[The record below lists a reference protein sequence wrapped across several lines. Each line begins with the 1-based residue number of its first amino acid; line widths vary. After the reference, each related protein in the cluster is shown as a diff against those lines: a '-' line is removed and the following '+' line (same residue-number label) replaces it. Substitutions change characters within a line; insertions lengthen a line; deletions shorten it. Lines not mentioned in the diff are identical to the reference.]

1 MGNETKS
8 RFRLGS
14 KISSIVLSVAMLAT
28 TFTGLGS
35 TLVPQTSIT
44 VNAAGNYGLADNIQD
59 GNILHCFCWK
69 YDDIKDM
76 LPEIAEA
83 GFTSVQVSPP
93 QATAGTGAWWWFYQ
107 PLGFYIGSNAM
118 GNEQSLKA
126 LCSEAHNY
134 GIKIIADVVANHLAG
149 DHSNIQDDLK
159 DGQYWHSEQYN
170 ADDGDRY
177 RVTHGKIGMPDLATE
192 NSHVQDCVIKY
203 LAQLKSAGVDGI
215 RFDAA
220 KHIGL
225 PSEGD
230 QFWARVTASTDL
242 WSYGEILNN
251 PGISLDEGASTRQQA
266 INVMKE
272 YSNYIGITDSV
283 YGKLLRDELAKGKF
297 PDSPSVYAG
306 AWMGIANTRLVYWG
320 ESHDTWSNNDD
331 WGSSRNVDQNVIDR
345 AYAIAGSRNH
355 IAALYL
361 SRPFSKDK
369 DSIMIGAK
377 GSTHFTSK
385 EVAAVNHYKN
395 ALNGQDDYYTTGG
408 GCGVVCR
415 AGGAVVAL
423 ASGGNTDV
431 TVPNGGGTVTP
442 GTYTDEISGSTW
454 TVTAT
459 QMTGHIGESGIAV
472 FYKGG
477 AVGGSVSASPSTG
490 SFETTLSVTL
500 NCSDATNTTYSTSE
514 GASGSFTN
522 GQKITIGSSTTAGSS
537 VTLTLKGTGA
547 SGKALSQT
555 YTYKKVK
562 AGEKVYVYMDNSSY
576 NWSSVYAYVYDESS
590 GTAKE
595 MAKWPGTKLTDKNSK
610 GYFKLDVTAY
620 KDNGQ
625 VIFSDGTNSDANRY
639 PADKMPGMKIAGSSK
654 LFSAGNKWADYSDVV
669 IPPTTDPDVTVDKA
683 SGTSFT
689 TETLDIT
696 LSLAN
701 ATKGTYS
708 IDNGPEKTFTSTTK
722 VTIGEGKIG
731 DSDVT
736 VKVTA
741 TDGSKTTNKTLTY
754 SKKYVKKTTSTSA
767 SLANVYKTNPTGL
780 GKQATITIDG
790 DASDWSEDM
799 LIAQG
804 AAWDVANHWKGGHE
818 NCVLDTY
825 ALFAAWDDTNL
836 YIGWQMVNTTD
847 TWANSGDG
855 PLSDG
860 GRVLDVPLI
869 LALSLSSSSVGM
881 TNKNTAGGSI
891 WGQKMGLTFTTHV
904 DRLFYMSGKPGL
916 GKPSMFAPA
925 DAQGNTDYDP
935 PYCVGFAD
943 GGIEYKM
950 ATTNICSKIIGLN
963 SSDDPADVFDNSA
976 DWVDY
981 KTMNHDTKYDS
992 FYEIKIPLATLG
1004 ITKDYI
1010 TSNGIGA
1017 MLVATRGESALD
1029 CIPYDP
1035 SMVDNAKGD
1044 YSADPSTSEEKE
1056 DIDNITVPL
1065 ACIGKGEIGGGDDI
1079 IIPTPDTLPL
1089 QVNFGTDRSAPQL
1102 STTALTIKGIG
1113 YGGTAPYKYEFSVDG
1128 KVVKASNTTAT
1139 VSWKPTTNGQHT
1151 LKCVITDSKGKTAT
1165 ATKTFTSEGGSDII
1179 VIDELLNSS
1188 SLSSTSIAAGGS
1200 LTMKGSASGGTS
1212 PYTYAYLYKSSSA
1225 SSWTTVKGY
1234 SSATSVSATI
1244 STAGSYQACI
1254 KVKDS
1259 AGTEVKKFI
1268 DFTVT
1273 GGTSSLTNKS
1283 TVSATT
1289 VTLGN
1294 AVTVKCAASGGK
1306 SPYKYAVL
1314 YKASSASSWTTKQD
1328 FSATTSVAITFSG
1341 AGTKNICVKVKD
1353 SSGTVEKK
1361 YFDITVKAA
1370 SLTNNSTVS
1379 ATSIALGSTIKATA
1393 KATGGTS
1400 PYTYQIVYKKSNQ
1413 SNWTT
1418 ASAYST
1424 TATANI
1430 KPSSTGSYQIC
1441 IKVKDKTG
1449 TEVKK
1454 FFDITVKAALANN
1467 STMSAT
1473 SVKLGSTVTL
1483 KGAATGGSG
1492 YYNFAMLY
1500 KKTSDSTW
1508 TTAQAYKSN
1517 TTVSIK
1523 PAKAT
1528 TYDVCIKVKD
1538 SANTEVKKY
1547 FTLKVTSAAALVNNS
1562 TVSATSVKL
1571 GNSITVKGAATGGTA
1586 PYKYAFFYK
1595 ASSASTWTTKQ
1606 DFSTTAS
1613 VSIKFTGTGT
1623 KDVCVKV
1630 KDNAGTVVKK
1640 YFTVKVTSSALAN
1653 NSTVSATS
1661 VTLGNSVTVKCAA
1674 TGGTSPYKYAIFYK
1688 ASSSDTWSA
1697 KQDFSSTTSASIKF
1711 TGKGTK
1717 DICVKVKDN
1726 AGTVVKKYFTITVK

>member
-562 AGEKVYVYMDNSSY
+562 AGEKVYIYMDNSSY

-610 GYFKLDVTAY
+610 GYFKL
-620 KDNGQ
+620 
-625 VIFSDGTNSDANRY
+625 
-639 PADKMPGMKIAGSSK
+639 
-654 LFSAGNKWADYSDVV
+654 
-669 IPPTTDPDVTVDKA
+669 
-683 SGTSFT
+683 
-689 TETLDIT
+689 
-696 LSLAN
+696 
-701 ATKGTYS
+701 
-708 IDNGPEKTFTSTTK
+708 
-722 VTIGEGKIG
+722 
-731 DSDVT
+731 
-736 VKVTA
+736 
-741 TDGSKTTNKTLTY
+741 
-754 SKKYVKKTTSTSA
+754 
-767 SLANVYKTNPTGL
+767 
-780 GKQATITIDG
+780 
-790 DASDWSEDM
+790 
-799 LIAQG
+799 
-804 AAWDVANHWKGGHE
+804 
-818 NCVLDTY
+818 
-825 ALFAAWDDTNL
+825 
-836 YIGWQMVNTTD
+836 
-847 TWANSGDG
+847 
-855 PLSDG
+855 
-860 GRVLDVPLI
+860 
-869 LALSLSSSSVGM
+869 
-881 TNKNTAGGSI
+881 
-891 WGQKMGLTFTTHV
+891 
-904 DRLFYMSGKPGL
+904 
-916 GKPSMFAPA
+916 
-925 DAQGNTDYDP
+925 
-935 PYCVGFAD
+935 
-943 GGIEYKM
+943 
-950 ATTNICSKIIGLN
+950 
-963 SSDDPADVFDNSA
+963 
-976 DWVDY
+976 
-981 KTMNHDTKYDS
+981 
-992 FYEIKIPLATLG
+992 
-1004 ITKDYI
+1004 
-1010 TSNGIGA
+1010 
-1017 MLVATRGESALD
+1017 
-1029 CIPYDP
+1029 
-1035 SMVDNAKGD
+1035 
-1044 YSADPSTSEEKE
+1044 
-1056 DIDNITVPL
+1056 
-1065 ACIGKGEIGGGDDI
+1065 
-1079 IIPTPDTLPL
+1079 
-1089 QVNFGTDRSAPQL
+1089 
-1102 STTALTIKGIG
+1102 
-1113 YGGTAPYKYEFSVDG
+1113 
-1128 KVVKASNTTAT
+1128 
-1139 VSWKPTTNGQHT
+1139 
-1151 LKCVITDSKGKTAT
+1151 
-1165 ATKTFTSEGGSDII
+1165 
-1179 VIDELLNSS
+1179 
-1188 SLSSTSIAAGGS
+1188 
-1200 LTMKGSASGGTS
+1200 
-1212 PYTYAYLYKSSSA
+1212 
-1225 SSWTTVKGY
+1225 
-1234 SSATSVSATI
+1234 
-1244 STAGSYQACI
+1244 
-1254 KVKDS
+1254 
-1259 AGTEVKKFI
+1259 
-1268 DFTVT
+1268 
-1273 GGTSSLTNKS
+1273 
-1283 TVSATT
+1283 
-1289 VTLGN
+1289 
-1294 AVTVKCAASGGK
+1294 
-1306 SPYKYAVL
+1306 
-1314 YKASSASSWTTKQD
+1314 
-1328 FSATTSVAITFSG
+1328 
-1341 AGTKNICVKVKD
+1341 
-1353 SSGTVEKK
+1353 
-1361 YFDITVKAA
+1361 
-1370 SLTNNSTVS
+1370 
-1379 ATSIALGSTIKATA
+1379 
-1393 KATGGTS
+1393 
-1400 PYTYQIVYKKSNQ
+1400 
-1413 SNWTT
+1413 
-1418 ASAYST
+1418 
-1424 TATANI
+1424 
-1430 KPSSTGSYQIC
+1430 
-1441 IKVKDKTG
+1441 
-1449 TEVKK
+1449 
-1454 FFDITVKAALANN
+1454 
-1467 STMSAT
+1467 
-1473 SVKLGSTVTL
+1473 
-1483 KGAATGGSG
+1483 GSG
-1492 YYNFAMLY
+1492 YF
-1500 KKTSDSTW
+1500 
-1508 TTAQAYKSN
+1508 Q
-1517 TTVSIK
+1517 
-1523 PAKAT
+1523 
-1528 TYDVCIKVKD
+1528 
-1538 SANTEVKKY
+1538 
-1547 FTLKVTSAAALVNNS
+1547 
-1562 TVSATSVKL
+1562 
-1571 GNSITVKGAATGGTA
+1571 
-1586 PYKYAFFYK
+1586 
-1595 ASSASTWTTKQ
+1595 
-1606 DFSTTAS
+1606 
-1613 VSIKFTGTGT
+1613 
-1623 KDVCVKV
+1623 
-1630 KDNAGTVVKK
+1630 
-1640 YFTVKVTSSALAN
+1640 
-1653 NSTVSATS
+1653 
-1661 VTLGNSVTVKCAA
+1661 
-1674 TGGTSPYKYAIFYK
+1674 
-1688 ASSSDTWSA
+1688 
-1697 KQDFSSTTSASIKF
+1697 
-1711 TGKGTK
+1711 
-1717 DICVKVKDN
+1717 
-1726 AGTVVKKYFTITVK
+1726 

>member
-562 AGEKVYVYMDNSSY
+562 AGEKVYIYMDNSSY

-722 VTIGEGKIG
+722 VTIGEGKIA
-731 DSDVT
+731 DTDVT

-754 SKKYVKKTTSTSA
+754 TKKYVKKTTSTSA
-767 SLANVYKTNPTGL
+767 SALTGKYATNPKGQMG
-780 GKQATITIDG
+780 GKGVTIKS
-790 DASDWSEDM
+790 ASDFKESM
-799 LIAQG
+799 IIAQG
-804 AAWDVANHWKGGHE
+804 VANDDPRIFRGSHE
-818 NCVLDTY
+818 APVYDTY
-825 ALFAAWDDTNL
+825 ALYAAWDDTNL
-836 YIGWQMVNTTD
+836 YLGWQFTNVTD
-847 TWANSGDG
+847 VVDPAQGYPISDNGKPWNGDIPQMIAFNLGKGKTADMSKGTLASGYVWGLKVGFETKID
-855 PLSDG
+855 
-860 GRVLDVPLI
+860 
-869 LALSLSSSSVGM
+869 ALMCFSSKPKVGKPALFK
-881 TNKNTAGGSI
+881 TDSTGYFNYDYTEGVIDFTAGGISFNYEDGFFGSSI
-891 WGQKMGLTFTTHV
+891 TGIKKNG
-904 DRLFYMSGKPGL
+904 YEGYK
-916 GKPSMFAPA
+916 PA
-925 DAQGNTDYDP
+925 DLT
-935 PYCVGFAD
+935 
-943 GGIEYKM
+943 
-950 ATTNICSKIIGLN
+950 
-963 SSDDPADVFDNSA
+963 SSASE
-976 DWVDY
+976 WVDFLSLGHDKAQDTFY
-981 KTMNHDTKYDS
+981 TMT
-992 FYEIKIPLATLG
+992 IPLATLG
-1004 ITKDYI
+1004 ITRSYLES
-1010 TSNGIGA
+1010 TGIGV
-1017 MLVATRGESALD
+1017 MHISTFGEGGISS
-1029 CIPYDP
+1029 IPMD
-1035 SMVDNAKGD
+1035 MTFLDNATEP
-1044 YSADPSTSEEKE
+1044 YVADESTSQEKA
-1056 DIDNITVPL
+1056 DTDLVTVPL
-1065 ACIGKGEIGGGDDI
+1065 ARIGAGATDN
-1079 IIPTPDTLPL
+1079 PDPDPDPVTTPL

-1151 LKCVITDSKGKTAT
+1151 LKCVITDSTGKTAT

-1179 VIDELLNSS
+1179 IIDDLTNNST
-1188 SLSSTSIAAGGS
+1188 LSSTSIAAGGS
-1200 LTMKGSASGGTS
+1200 ITMKGAASGGTS
-1212 PYTYAYLYKSSSA
+1212 PYQYTYLYKSSSA
-1225 SSWTTVKGY
+1225 SSWTTVKAY
-1234 SSATSVSATI
+1234 STTTSVSATI
-1244 STAGSYQACI
+1244 SAAGSYQACI

-1259 AGTEVKKFI
+1259 TGTEVKKFI
-1268 DFTVT
+1268 NFTVT
-1273 GGTSSLTNKS
+1273 GGSSLVNNS

-1289 VTLGN
+1289 VTLGK
-1294 AVTVKCAASGGK
+1294 AVTVKGAATGGK

-1314 YKASSASSWTTKQD
+1314 LQGFFRFNMDY
-1328 FSATTSVAITFSG
+1328 
-1341 AGTKNICVKVKD
+1341 
-1353 SSGTVEKK
+1353 
-1361 YFDITVKAA
+1361 
-1370 SLTNNSTVS
+1370 
-1379 ATSIALGSTIKATA
+1379 
-1393 KATGGTS
+1393 
-1400 PYTYQIVYKKSNQ
+1400 
-1413 SNWTT
+1413 
-1418 ASAYST
+1418 
-1424 TATANI
+1424 
-1430 KPSSTGSYQIC
+1430 
-1441 IKVKDKTG
+1441 KTG
-1449 TEVKK
+1449 
-1454 FFDITVKAALANN
+1454 FLNN
-1467 STMSAT
+1467 IFCFHHIHR
-1473 SVKLGSTVTL
+1473 
-1483 KGAATGGSG
+1483 
-1492 YYNFAMLY
+1492 YRY
-1500 KKTSDSTW
+1500 KRHLCQS
-1508 TTAQAYKSN
+1508 
-1517 TTVSIK
+1517 
-1523 PAKAT
+1523 
-1528 TYDVCIKVKD
+1528 
-1538 SANTEVKKY
+1538 
-1547 FTLKVTSAAALVNNS
+1547 
-1562 TVSATSVKL
+1562 
-1571 GNSITVKGAATGGTA
+1571 
-1586 PYKYAFFYK
+1586 
-1595 ASSASTWTTKQ
+1595 
-1606 DFSTTAS
+1606 
-1613 VSIKFTGTGT
+1613 
-1623 KDVCVKV
+1623 
-1630 KDNAGTVVKK
+1630 
-1640 YFTVKVTSSALAN
+1640 
-1653 NSTVSATS
+1653 
-1661 VTLGNSVTVKCAA
+1661 
-1674 TGGTSPYKYAIFYK
+1674 
-1688 ASSSDTWSA
+1688 
-1697 KQDFSSTTSASIKF
+1697 
-1711 TGKGTK
+1711 
-1717 DICVKVKDN
+1717 
-1726 AGTVVKKYFTITVK
+1726 